1 MELLRD
7 QEIDS
12 LDALEQRIHQAIDLV
27 ASMRRERDEALA
39 EASGL
44 REKIAGLTREVEA
57 LRAERIEVRSRITK
71 LLGQIDSLAGA

>member
-12 LDALEQRIHQAIDLV
+12 LDALEERIRQAIDLV
-27 ASMRRERDEALA
+27 ASMRREKDAAVA
-39 EASGL
+39 EAAGL
-44 REKIAGLTREVEA
+44 REQVSGLTREVEA
-57 LRAERIEVRSRITK
+57 LRAERLEVRNRITK

>member
-27 ASMRRERDEALA
+27 ASMRRDRDAALA

-44 REKIAGLTREVEA
+44 REKLAGLTREVEA
-57 LRAERIEVRSRITK
+57 LRAERVEVRSRITK